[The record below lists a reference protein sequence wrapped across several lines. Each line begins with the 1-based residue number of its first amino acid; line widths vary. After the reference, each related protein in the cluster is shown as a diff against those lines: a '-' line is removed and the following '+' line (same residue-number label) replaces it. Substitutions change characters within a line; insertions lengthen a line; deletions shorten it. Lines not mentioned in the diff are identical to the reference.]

1 MEVGQEAPELLLLPQ
16 SGLAGLELRKI
27 FLGRKVPKV
36 LLLNGLRE
44 TNPPEFPL
52 SSPRAGSNPLSQEAV
67 WERGA

>member
-1 MEVGQEAPELLLLPQ
+1 MVVGQEAPQLLLPQ

-36 LLLNGLRE
+36 LLNGLRE

-52 SSPRAGSNPLSQEAV
+52 SSPRAESNSLSQEAV